1 MDFHSHQLELICMH
15 SHSNIL
21 THTHTHT
28 YTYTHMHT
36 SSELHTYTHIHTY
49 ICMWSK
55 RPSTGAEITHSF
67 WVKNELQSL
76 LHGERKSVYTFNAK

>member
-1 MDFHSHQLELICMH
+1 
-15 SHSNIL
+15 
-21 THTHTHT
+21 
-28 YTYTHMHT
+28 
-36 SSELHTYTHIHTY
+36 
-49 ICMWSK
+49 MWSK